1 MAPPQTRSCR
11 ARELHGAVGRSAA
24 GFATGVPHLRTGWA
38 RTARSGAFAG
48 EPRVCSM
55 MQPSSWVIG
64 RAAISRRG
72 GGHVVDPCRGVDN
85 TADATITG
93 MVHSIKFFIPSAL
106 FSIDS

>member
-1 MAPPQTRSCR
+1 MPPS
-11 ARELHGAVGRSAA
+11 
-24 GFATGVPHLRTGWA
+24 P
-38 RTARSGAFAG
+38 
-48 EPRVCSM
+48 
-55 MQPSSWVIG
+55 WVIE